1 MAEKFR
7 DLAKVQS
14 SSFDALVSEYEN
26 LLINSFKIL
35 KNDEPINFITE
46 NYIKKTI
53 ISNGV
58 IGYDKITDD
67 FYRVKGTGRDNKGN
81 FITLLFLTENGKSFT
96 REASYE
102 ATKSGAYIIK
112 GTPTGTP
119 LINIIN
125 QSCKLINSCNE
136 AIFQNIE
143 ACKSPFVA
151 ILEND
156 ELKESFELALK
167 QKQDGEPIILVSSA
181 LGEAMKVL
189 NLQVQFL
196 ADKFN
201 VLKGEFKNELLTKLG
216 IMNANTDKRERVQV
230 GEVNATLGQCLDYLY
245 LLIDTFNKQCETYEI
260 PYKMI
265 INSSI
270 EELYVEDPY
279 DYEKEG
285 DHNGQ
290 Q

>member
-46 NYIKKTI
+46 NYIKETI
-53 ISNGV
+53 ISNGS

-102 ATKSGAYIIK
+102 ATKSGAYLIK

-270 EELYVEDPY
+270 EELYVDENG
-279 DYEKEG
+279 G
-285 DHNGQ
+285 DDNGQ

>member
-7 DLAKVQS
+7 DLVKIQS

-46 NYIKKTI
+46 NYIKETI
-53 ISNGV
+53 ISNGT

-102 ATKSGAYIIK
+102 PTKSGAYLIK

-151 ILEND
+151 ILENE
-156 ELKESFELALK
+156 ELKESFEIALK
-167 QKQDGEPIILVSSA
+167 QKQDGDPIILVSSA

-189 NLQVQFL
+189 NLHVQFL

-270 EELYVEDPY
+270 EELYVDETG
-279 DYEKEG
+279 G
-285 DHNGQ
+285 DESGQ

>member
-7 DLAKVQS
+7 DLAKTQS

-46 NYIKKTI
+46 NYIKETI
-53 ISNGV
+53 ISNGT

-102 ATKSGAYIIK
+102 ATKSGAYLIK

-151 ILEND
+151 ILENN

-270 EELYVEDPY
+270 EELYVDESGGDED
-279 DYEKEG
+279 
-285 DHNGQ
+285 GQ

>member
-7 DLAKVQS
+7 DLVKIQS

-46 NYIKKTI
+46 NYIKETI

-102 ATKSGAYIIK
+102 ATKSGAYLIK

-181 LGEAMKVL
+181 LSEAMKVL

-270 EELYVEDPY
+270 EELYVDETG
-279 DYEKEG
+279 G
-285 DHNGQ
+285 DENGQ

>member
-7 DLAKVQS
+7 DLAKTQS

-53 ISNGV
+53 ISNGT

-67 FYRVKGTGRDNKGN
+67 FYRVKGCGRNNKGD

-270 EELYVEDPY
+270 EELYVDENG
-279 DYEKEG
+279 G
-285 DHNGQ
+285 DDIGQ